1 MDRPGFLRRG
11 LAGEP
16 CGSPA
21 LIYEGGEEWIG
32 RGS

>member
-1 MDRPGFLRRG
+1 MPPCNGKKEGVRG
-11 LAGEP
+11 GTM
-16 CGSPA
+16 GSPA